1 MNTFIR
7 FGKRIPMPST
17 VQIRH
22 ELRAF
27 SAAENVR
34 EECAA
39 NVGLAAGATWDE
51 IYARRPSA
59 SAESSVSRFLE
70 GQAPCRQT

>member
-1 MNTFIR
+1 MNKLVR
-7 FGKRIPMPST
+7 FGRRLAIPST

-27 SAAENVR
+27 CAAEDVR

-39 NVGLAAGATWDE
+39 KEGLAKEATWDE
-51 IYARRPSA
+51 IYAHRATATAQS
-59 SAESSVSRFLE
+59 
-70 GQAPCRQT
+70 

>member
-1 MNTFIR
+1 MMKPLVH
-7 FGKRIPMPST
+7 FGKRIPVPST

-27 SAAENVR
+27 CAEEDVR

-39 NVGLAAGATWDE
+39 KEGLSAAATWDE
-51 IYARRPSA
+51 IYEHRAA
-59 SAESSVSRFLE
+59 SAPGS
-70 GQAPCRQT
+70 

>member
-1 MNTFIR
+1 MQTFIR
-7 FGKRIPMPST
+7 FGKRIPTPST

-27 SAAENVR
+27 CAAEDVR

-39 NVGLAAGATWDE
+39 KAELPAAATWDE
-51 IYARRPSA
+51 IYAHRA
-59 SAESSVSRFLE
+59 VVAAES
-70 GQAPCRQT
+70 

>member
-1 MNTFIR
+1 MNKIIR
-7 FGKRIPMPST
+7 FGRRLPIPST

-27 SAAENVR
+27 CASEDVR

-39 NVGLAAGATWDE
+39 KEGLPKEATWDE
-51 IYARRPSA
+51 IYAHRA
-59 SAESSVSRFLE
+59 AGTTSS
-70 GQAPCRQT
+70 

>member
-1 MNTFIR
+1 MQTFVR
-7 FGKRIPMPST
+7 FGRRIPTPST

-27 SAAENVR
+27 CAEEDVR

-39 NVGLAAGATWDE
+39 KAGLPADASWDD
-51 IYARRPSA
+51 IYARRA
-59 SAESSVSRFLE
+59 AV
-70 GQAPCRQT
+70 GAQA

>member
-7 FGKRIPMPST
+7 FGRRIPTPST

-27 SAAENVR
+27 CAEEDVR

-39 NVGLAAGATWDE
+39 KVALPAGATWDE
-51 IYARRPSA
+51 IYARRSA
-59 SAESSVSRFLE
+59 VAAGS
-70 GQAPCRQT
+70 